1 MREGEE
7 RYEFEK
13 RQARLTD
20 FLTGSRAPEG
30 FSDPR
35 WKPRL
40 RMWHQAR
47 AMLTAP
53 ELLEACQYA
62 LTLLGGLASE
72 DFAAGG
78 DRPAREKLLNAIS
91 LATDGQ
97 FDSQALAQR
106 CAGDVREAIVVNRTF
121 A

>member
-1 MREGEE
+1 MRDGEE

-20 FLTGSRAPEG
+20 FLTGAKAPEDCN
-30 FSDPR
+30 DPR

-47 AMLTAP
+47 VMLTAP
-53 ELLEACQYA
+53 ELLEACRYA
-62 LTLLGGLASE
+62 LTLLGGLASD

-78 DRPAREKLLNAIS
+78 DRPAREKLLHAIS

-97 FDSQALAQR
+97 FSSQALAHK
-106 CAGDVREAIVVNRTF
+106 CAADVREAIVVNQTF